1 MNRSEEIRR
10 LLKLTP
16 AELKRKA
23 GRRLLI
29 LKDVDAMHRHC
40 ADSIADEI
48 IANNRKSAPTVLILP
63 VGPVGQYPYLLQRV
77 NSEGISLRRCHFF
90 FMDEYCDDNGCVVPK
105 NHPLSFRGQMEQML
119 FSQIR
124 RDLVI
129 PPGQLVFP
137 DHLNVQTLA
146 QRIDDLGGIQT
157 CYGGIGIHGH
167 LAFNEPEPNVER
179 SEPRLVYL
187 NDFTVT
193 INAIRAQVGG
203 DLINFPR
210 KAITLG
216 MRQILTAKRI
226 HLYCR
231 NGIALDWASAVLRLA
246 LFGAPGEDYPVT
258 FIRGRNYLIVTDR
271 DTARRPGHIL

>member
-1 MNRSEEIRR
+1 MNRSDEIRR

-16 AELKRKA
+16 AEMKRRA

-48 IANNRKSAPTVLILP
+48 IANNKKRAATVLILP
-63 VGPVGQYPYLLQRV
+63 VGPVGQYPYLLQRI
-77 NSEGISLRRCHFF
+77 NSEGIRLCRCHFF

-105 NHPLSFRGQMEQML
+105 SHPLSFRGHMDEML

-124 RDLVI
+124 KDLMI
-129 PPGQLVFP
+129 PPEQLVFP

-146 QRIDDLGGIQT
+146 KRIDDLGGIQT

-210 KAITLG
+210 KAVTLG
-216 MRQILTAKRI
+216 MRQILTAKKI
-226 HLYCR
+226 QLYCR
-231 NGIALDWASAVLRLA
+231 NGIALDWANAVLRLA
-246 LFGAPGEDYPVT
+246 LFGAPGDDYPVT
-258 FIRGRNYLIVTDR
+258 FIRGKNYLIVTDR
-271 DTARRPGHIL
+271 DTARRPAQVL